1 LLGLRPGIERSAQ
14 ASAAYASRAADRPGH
29 GPTGHQEAGDD
40 NPADADERDGP
51 ADGDGPAWTQT
62 PPGAAPSEATP
73 AAALPVPRDPP
84 GGEDGPGSGVRVRPP
99 RRALPSLLLTG
110 SGLVVVVAATMRWST
125 LATSDERRTFTGLTL
140 GDGRVTLLLGLAL
153 ALLGLARLA
162 RRRLAPGDALL
173 GPVLAGLAVVLTGSD
188 LLTGPP
194 TLATFRGISA
204 DQIAVRPEA
213 GLYLSLAAGAVALLA
228 ALALARG
235 EGAGRAGQA
244 ARRADG
250 GDRRESGRGGHR
262 AGHLP

>member
-1 LLGLRPGIERSAQ
+1 M
-14 ASAAYASRAADRPGH
+14 
-29 GPTGHQEAGDD
+29 GHQESGDD
-40 NPADADERDGP
+40 NPADDADEQDGP
-51 ADGDGPAWTQT
+51 TDGDGPERTAT
-62 PPGAAPSEATP
+62 PSGAASSEAAP

-84 GGEDGPGSGVRVRPP
+84 GGEDGPGSGVRPP

-162 RRRLAPGDALL
+162 RRRLAPGDRLL
-173 GPVLAGLAVVLTGSD
+173 GPVLAGLVVVLTGSD
-188 LLTGPP
+188 LLAGPP

-228 ALALARG
+228 AFALARG
-235 EGAGRAGQA
+235 EAAGRADRA
-244 ARRADG
+244 ARPADG
-250 GDRRESGRGGHR
+250 GDRREPGRGGHR